1 MPVLNKINLYLCDII
16 LFQKPLMVS
25 AFNPADNQESKFK
38 YRYNDRGDRIEE
50 IEYFN

>member
-1 MPVLNKINLYLCDII
+1 
-16 LFQKPLMVS
+16 MVS